1 MEAPRGG
8 RSDIDYGEADTCR
21 WNCLIPPDEIETVI
35 GNNVH
40 AFVDIEDDCARA
52 SYEYCDC
59 GGNDV
64 AATKVRRR
72 ARG

>member
-1 MEAPRGG
+1 
-8 RSDIDYGEADTCR
+8 
-21 WNCLIPPDEIETVI
+21 LIPPDEIETVI

-72 ARG
+72 ARGRG